1 MSIRKDV
8 LMQYVQM
15 KEEVKD
21 IKKRIDKLEKYKEQI
36 KQEGT
41 VKDSVTGGY
50 GGIQHFAVEGIPFPE
65 YTKINRLIYQ
75 RQRRLVEQTERL
87 LELQNEVE
95 EYIESINDSRMRR
108 IISMRIIDNMT
119 WQQVAQNI
127 GGNNTADSVRKA
139 FDRFLEKS

>member
-1 MSIRKDV
+1 MSIGKDV

-36 KQEGT
+36 KKEGT

-50 GGIQHFAVEGIPFPE
+50 GGIQRFVVEGIPFPE
-65 YTKINRLIYQ
+65 YTKINRLIQQ

-127 GGNNTADSVRKA
+127 GGNNTADSARKA

>member
-1 MSIRKDV
+1 MSIGKDV

-50 GGIQHFAVEGIPFPE
+50 GGIQHFVVEGIPFPE